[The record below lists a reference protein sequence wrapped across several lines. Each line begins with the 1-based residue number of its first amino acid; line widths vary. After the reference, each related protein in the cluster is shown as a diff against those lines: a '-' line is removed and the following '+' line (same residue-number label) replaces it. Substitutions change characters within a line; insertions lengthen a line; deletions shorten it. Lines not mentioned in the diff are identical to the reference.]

1 MEYLRLKI
9 RPTSPFATE
18 PASDTLF
25 GQICYTLSL
34 MNDEDIDIDNML
46 ADYEKDPFL
55 VVSDL
60 FPLGY
65 ALKPAKPE
73 KPADTLNIEVLAN
86 RKKDKNKNRIL
97 LDSVITSGK
106 ILDEHI
112 SAPVWKIN
120 TDDTTHVN
128 INRLTGTTSKGDFAP
143 YNLIDYYYSSL
154 KENDEFTF
162 DLYLYVKERY
172 KSAVLEAIE
181 LIGRKTGYG
190 KKTTIGKGRFIVNDL
205 QKIETVSID
214 SSGKNSLFTLGRCCI
229 SDLGNKADTVYY
241 TPFTRFGKHGVIT
254 ADGIPFKSPFVAAE
268 QGMVLLDIK
277 DKSIFNK
284 PFIGKAI
291 TGISHR
297 NNTVAQGYSLY
308 IPFTHRGEHG

>member
-9 RPTSPFATE
+9 NPTSPFATE

-34 MNDEDIDIDNML
+34 MNKDIDTML

-73 KPADTLNIEVLAN
+73 KPADTLNIENLAN

-112 SAPVWKIN
+112 AAPVWRITSN
-120 TDDTTHVN
+120 DATHVN
-128 INRLTGTTSKGDFAP
+128 INRLTGTTSKGDYAP
-143 YNLIDYYYSSL
+143 YNLIDYYYSSS
-154 KENDEFTF
+154 KKDDIFTF
-162 DLYLYVKERY
+162 DLYLYVKESY
-172 KSAVLEAIE
+172 KSAVLKAIE
-181 LIGRKTGYG
+181 LIGKTGYG
-190 KKTTIGKGRFIVNDL
+190 KKTTIGKGRFMVDNL
-205 QKIETVSID
+205 QDIETVSID
-214 SSGKNSLFTLGRCCI
+214 SADKNSLFTLGRCCI

-241 TPFTRFGKHGVIT
+241 TPSTRFGKHGIIT
-254 ADGIPFKSPFVAAE
+254 ADGIPFKNPYVAAE

-277 DKSIFNK
+277 NKSIFNK

-291 TGISHR
+291 TGISHI

-308 IPFTHRGEHG
+308 IPFTI